1 MTLEKMKAFTAS
13 FVLLTAVLP
22 SIILGE
28 VVFTSPV
35 AGNSF
40 KYVAGNVGVAVT
52 VRWTDND
59 EDPVVPPAGLFTL
72 DLCTG
77 SNDQIFPL
85 ITLGTPGMAFSTAN
99 GLLAVTIPPGVA
111 GDGPYYFL
119 RMIWTTTDGS
129 VTNWSDRFELE
140 GMLGVFTPAMIT
152 ANQAAGSDKPD
163 AVHPQ
168 KAAPV
173 PDPNGGDFAVPYGE
187 QTGNIRYAPMQP
199 RPGSTITAKNMK
211 RLNPTSAYTVFT
223 TKGGPPK
230 VATTVTEART
240 YAQTTVVN
248 EAAPAPMPDEA
259 MARFLNRWKD

>member
-1 MTLEKMKAFTAS
+1 MTLENMKAFAAS
-13 FVLLTAVLP
+13 FFLLTAVLP

-28 VVFTSPV
+28 IVFTSPV

-40 KYVAGNVGVAVT
+40 KYTAGETGVAIT
-52 VRWTDND
+52 VRWKDD
-59 EDPVVPPAGLFTL
+59 EEDPVVPATGFFTL

-85 ITLGTPGMAFSTAN
+85 TTLGTAGMAFSTAN
-99 GLLAVTIPPGVA
+99 GVLAVTIPPGIA

-119 RMIWTTTDGS
+119 RITWTTTDGT
-129 VTNWSDRFELE
+129 VINWSDRFELD
-140 GMLGVFTPAMIT
+140 GMLGVFSPAMIA

-163 AVHPQ
+163 AVHPP
-168 KAAPV
+168 KAVPI
-173 PDPNGGDFAVPYGE
+173 PDPNGDQYAVPYGE
-187 QTGNIRYAPMQP
+187 QTGDIRYAPMQP

-259 MARFLNRWKD
+259 MQRFLNRWKD